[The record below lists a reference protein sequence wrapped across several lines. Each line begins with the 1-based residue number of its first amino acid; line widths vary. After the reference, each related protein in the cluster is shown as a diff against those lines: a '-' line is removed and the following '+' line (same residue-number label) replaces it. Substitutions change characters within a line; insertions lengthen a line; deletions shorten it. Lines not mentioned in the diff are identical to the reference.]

1 MLRDCHMD
9 KGNDTPISQE
19 GSPAKLED
27 NKISLHIKMQ
37 LYNQQKQEDN
47 TKFSLNLFLTSGLLK
62 QQFTTTLLL
71 FLCQNLDLS

>member
-47 TKFSLNLFLTSGLLK
+47 TNFH
-62 QQFTTTLLL
+62 
-71 FLCQNLDLS
+71 